1 MSKLTSQQE
10 QVLNEIVSKKDAE
23 VFSPTFWQAI
33 IKSHAIFSEC
43 KVKNLM
49 NQGVQAMIQT
59 KSIQVPKREETFAQ
73 LDLSGINSYRKCPL
87 SIMENEMC
95 VLKSHVSYVV
105 QISGNDRLI
114 TKKVDNPLFIHLDEA
129 IRDACIKYKATK
141 EEVIERLSSLNGDMK
156 QVAFSF
162 ENPKVFKRAWKKKD
176 DDMLSKLLKKRNA
189 PDLIQRAE
197 FLELI
202 K

>member
-1 MSKLTSQQE
+1 MNKLTPQQE
-10 QVLNEIVSKKDAE
+10 QVLNEIVSSNDAE

-49 NQGVQAMIQT
+49 NQGVQAKLAKPIQT
-59 KSIQVPKREETFAQ
+59 HKREETFVEF
-73 LDLSGINSYRKCPL
+73 DLSEINSYRKCHFP
-87 SIMENEMC
+87 IIEKEMC
-95 VLKSHVSYVV
+95 VQKSDVSYVI

-114 TKKVDNPLFIHLDEA
+114 TKKVNNPLFIHLDEA
-129 IRDACIKYKATK
+129 IREACIKYKATK
-141 EEVIERLSSLNGDMK
+141 EEVIRRLSSLNGDMK
-156 QVAFSF
+156 QVASSF
-162 ENPKVFKRAWKKKD
+162 ENPKEFKKAWEKKD
-176 DDMLSKLLKKRNA
+176 DDMLSKLLKKRSA
-189 PDLIQRAE
+189 FDLVQRAE